1 MNDND
6 LRNGF
11 DNNGSNNDNTYRA
24 TTNLNTA
31 IENPN
36 VNINSVMGVNIQDV
50 EMNNSSNLNNSY
62 EVNQNNPNYNQ
73 SQNNLEQSFIN
84 NDINNQV
91 YNNSQTFINNDT
103 SSQNVGNINMNN
115 SNDGGYQAQ
124 FIMGSNPNSNSNSNL
139 NSNMNFGSDDNYSST
154 DNGDANAKYEPTLK
168 TKKKPSSGIVISKE
182 AKAMFVIVL
191 ILSLFI
197 FVLPNIYDFF
207 REMDLVIT
215 NG

>member
-73 SQNNLEQSFIN
+73 SQNNLEQSFIK

-91 YNNSQTFINNDT
+91 YNNSQTFINNYT
-103 SSQNVGNINMNN
+103 SYEKREQNTTG
-115 SNDGGYQAQ
+115 
-124 FIMGSNPNSNSNSNL
+124 
-139 NSNMNFGSDDNYSST
+139 
-154 DNGDANAKYEPTLK
+154 
-168 TKKKPSSGIVISKE
+168 
-182 AKAMFVIVL
+182 
-191 ILSLFI
+191 
-197 FVLPNIYDFF
+197 
-207 REMDLVIT
+207 
-215 NG
+215 